1 MRRLL
6 LWLTVALVMAAMM
19 AAMAVPAF
27 ASRDSRGPSEHNPN
41 YFTAPVASPSPGSG
55 GGCVST
61 YKAGTDRG
69 SDAAHGGPGYV
80 YNDAP
85 SDNSSC

>member
-1 MRRLL
+1 MKRIF
-6 LWLTVALVMAAMM
+6 LVMAVAALMAMMM
-19 AAMAVPAF
+19 AAMAAPAF
-27 ASRDSRGPSEHNPN
+27 ASRGPSENNPN
-41 YFTAPVASPSPGSG
+41 YNTAPVAAPSPPQS

-61 YKAGTDRG
+61 YKAPTAVG

-80 YNDAP
+80 YNTAP